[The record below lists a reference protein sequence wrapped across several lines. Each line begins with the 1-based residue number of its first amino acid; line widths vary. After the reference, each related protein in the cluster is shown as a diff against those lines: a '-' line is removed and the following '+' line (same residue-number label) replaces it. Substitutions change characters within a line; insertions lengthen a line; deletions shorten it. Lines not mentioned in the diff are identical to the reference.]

1 MTGNAADSL
10 LSALIAT
17 LRQLTSGDSAAR
29 APVTGPSEVQEA
41 ARLLNALADEHGQ
54 QQRQAQEYARLRTV
68 AREAGNRIRAS
79 LSAQEVIREA
89 VATIEQSLDSDI
101 AYMHLVEDGKVG
113 PPVGHEQNWPFPD
126 DVLSGLDD
134 LRLSRM
140 LEYFKELLCNG
151 TSLVFKDIRGEE
163 RMLIPRP
170 IRESLLRVGVV
181 SHITTPFGAGQELS
195 GLISAHRLRPGRPW
209 TAAEIDAFESIA
221 ADIGR
226 GLHHAR
232 LYEAENR
239 LVGDL
244 KALDRARTDFLA
256 TVSHD
261 LSTPLTSIAGYVELL
276 EEEEAGSLT
285 AKQKEMLSTIQRNA
299 ALLQSLIEDILM
311 MSKIELGVAPRKRAL
326 VDLAAAVPAMVRAIR
341 PVAEAGQVT
350 VVAECCEH
358 SLIVDGDTSQL
369 DRVMMNLLSNGVK
382 FTPTGGT
389 VTMTTARDG
398 PWVIIRVADTGIG
411 IPEQDLKNLFN
422 RFFRASNA
430 VERSVPGTGLGLSL
444 SQAIIVDHGG
454 ELEVESQEGIG
465 TTMTIRLPQAGT
477 SPHSLTRRFN
487 ADTNL
492 PTLGLV
498 DRRPSWTPLDGVGQR
513 RPVRWARQE
522 QLTAESRWRGL
533 LVDTESAIDVAYCC

>member
-1 MTGNAADSL
+1 MTGNAADDP
-10 LSALIAT
+10 LSALIVT
-17 LRQLTSGDSAAR
+17 LRQLTSGDNAAR
-29 APVTGPSEVQEA
+29 AAVTGPAEVQEA

-54 QQRQAQEYARLRTV
+54 QQRQAQEYARLRAV

-113 PPVGHEQNWPFPD
+113 PPVGHDHNWAFPD
-126 DVLSGLDD
+126 DFLSGLDD
-134 LRLSRM
+134 LTLSGL
-140 LEYFKELLCNG
+140 LEYFKGLLWNG

-163 RMLIPRP
+163 RRLIPRP
-170 IRESLLRVGVV
+170 IRESMLRVGVV

-195 GLISAHRLRPGRPW
+195 GFVSAHRLRPGCPW

-239 LVGDL
+239 LVEDL

-276 EEEEAGSLT
+276 EDEEAGPLT
-285 AKQKEMLSTIQRNA
+285 AHQKEMLTTIRRNA

-311 MSKIELGVAPRKRAL
+311 MSKIELGVAPRKRAP
-326 VDLAAAVPAMVRAIR
+326 VDLAAAVPAIVRAIR

-369 DRVMMNLLSNGVK
+369 DRVLMNLLSNGVK

-389 VTMTTARDG
+389 VTVTTARDD
-398 PWVIIRVADTGIG
+398 PWVMIRVADTGIG

-444 SQAIIVDHGG
+444 SRAIIVDHGG
-454 ELEVESQEGIG
+454 EMDVESQEGIG

-477 SPHSLTRRFN
+477 SPHSLTRRLTPISTSY
-487 ADTNL
+487 AGSGWC
-492 PTLGLV
+492 P
-498 DRRPSWTPLDGVGQR
+498 RRSW
-513 RPVRWARQE
+513 
-522 QLTAESRWRGL
+522 
-533 LVDTESAIDVAYCC
+533 